1 MISYGYRIFDTI
13 KSEAMKITALLD
25 DDLINEVKETT
36 GGKNITESLNIALRA
51 YLSRQKIA
59 KVLDQIEAEPL
70 QFNEDFTAYGIRKVN
85 RNR

>member
-13 KSEAMKITALLD
+13 KSKAMKITALLD